1 MLSLQLSNSLTG
13 LGETAE
19 NVYSL
24 NFNGTDE
31 YVTVD
36 GVAEDIE
43 VTLGTISVWVKL
55 KTTSTSGTM
64 VQARVDSNNVMNLFY
79 HNGSSEGRFTYK
91 AGGSA
96 KVVAF
101 TDSIENDGKWHNI
114 VATWSVAADE
124 IKIYLDGT
132 LKATTTSLGTWAGTI
147 DACDI
152 GQNTID
158 GSYLTGNLT
167 EVAIFTRVV
176 PIGELWIANRQPID
190 LTGST
195 GLVGYWKFDEGT
207 GTVAADSSGT
217 GNTGTLNNTPT
228 WSTDVPYKTG

>member
-1 MLSLQLSNSLTG
+1 MLALK
-13 LGETAE
+13 LGESLPSTGTE
-19 NVYSL
+19 SNIFSL

-31 YVTVD
+31 YVSVNSVVGD
-36 GVAEDIE
+36 IAVA
-43 VTLGTISVWVKL
+43 TGTISVWTKVN
-55 KTTSTSGTM
+55 TTSTSGSM
-64 VQARVDSNNVMNLFY
+64 VQARTDTDNLMNLFY

-91 AGGSA
+91 AAGSA

-114 VATWSVAADE
+114 VATWSVDADE

-132 LKATTTSLGTWAGTI
+132 LKGTTTGIGEWEGAV

-152 GQNTID
+152 AQNTID
-158 GSYLTGNLT
+158 GAFFNGNLT
-167 EVAIFTRVV
+167 EVAVFTRVV

-190 LTGST
+190 LTGSS

-217 GNTGTLNNTPT
+217 GNTGNLFNTPS